1 MDEVHGGQ
9 HFSVKERKVGC
20 RMLRGDQG
28 SLELTLWIQ

>member
-9 HFSVKERKVGC
+9 HFSVKEREVDC
-20 RMLRGDQG
+20 QMLQGDQG